1 MQTII
6 MTVGTSLLTNLDKDL
21 QPQRPW
27 VGQKTIGDPE
37 QALAWMKRTDLELIS
52 ADRASGT
59 ESLTNTYYRLDP
71 TPGDALVLLHSATP
85 HGLECARILKLFFER
100 ELGQQQVSLVPLPGI
115 DYELEG
121 SSLERMA
128 ELLKQL
134 AESAKGIVTFAAT
147 GGFKAQA
154 MIIAVVGS
162 QLGIPVCYI
171 HEQYKSLVYLPYL
184 QPEVQP
190 RIPRAGLP
198 DRASGTE
205 SFSGRPRSEVI
216 QLQVD
221 SSHHRPRSWVKVE
234 KLLRDIPWVDLVR
247 YDPHAYSAP
256 KNSVKAANRKT
267 EDGRHI
273 LWIHLHQS
281 QDTHLAV
288 RVETTGYTPEHLE
301 QAAAELRERLGRLV

>member
-6 MTVGTSLLTNLDKDL
+6 MTVGTSLLTNPDKNL
-21 QPQRPW
+21 QPPRPW
-27 VGQKTIGDPE
+27 LGQKTIGDPE
-37 QALAWMKRTDLELIS
+37 RALAWMRKTDLELIS
-52 ADRASGT
+52 A
-59 ESLTNTYYRLDP
+59 ETNTYYRLDP
-71 TPGDALVLLHSATP
+71 APQDALILLYSETP
-85 HGLECARILKLFFER
+85 EGQECAQILKLFFE
-100 ELGQQQVSLVPLPGI
+100 EALGQQGVSLVPLPGI
-115 DYELEG
+115 NYELEE

-134 AESAKGIVTFAAT
+134 AESAKGLVTFAAT

-154 MIIAVVGS
+154 MVMAVVGS

-184 QPEVQP
+184 QPQVQP
-190 RIPRAGLP
+190 RIPRASLP
-198 DRASGTE
+198 D
-205 SFSGRPRSEVI
+205 SGRDRAEVI
-216 QLQVD
+216 QLRSE

-234 KLLRDIPWVDLVR
+234 KLLRDLPWVDLVR
-247 YDPHAYSAP
+247 YDPNAYAAP
-256 KNSVKAANRKT
+256 KNGVKAANRKT

-273 LWIHLHQS
+273 LWIHLHES

-301 QAAAELRERLGRLV
+301 QAAAELRERLGRLI

>member
-1 MQTII
+1 MQTIL
-6 MTVGTSLLTNLDKDL
+6 MTVGTSLLTNPDKDL

-37 QALAWMKRTDLELIS
+37 RALAWMKKTELELIS
-52 ADRASGT
+52 A
-59 ESLTNTYYRLDP
+59 ETNTYYRLDP
-71 TPGDALVLLHSATP
+71 TPQDALILLYSETSE
-85 HGLECARILKLFFER
+85 GLECAQILKLFFE
-100 ELGQQQVSLVPLPGI
+100 EALGQQQVSLVPLPGVN
-115 DYELEG
+115 YELEG

-154 MIIAVVGS
+154 MIMAVVGS

-184 QPEVQP
+184 QPQVQP
-190 RIPRAGLP
+190 RIPRAALP
-198 DRASGTE
+198 D
-205 SFSGRPRSEVI
+205 SGRDRSQVI
-216 QLQVD
+216 QMRSD

-234 KLLRDIPWVDLVR
+234 KLLRELPWVDLVR
-247 YDPHAYSAP
+247 YDPNAYNAP
-256 KNSVKAANRKT
+256 KNGVKAANRKT

-273 LWIHLHQS
+273 LWIHLHES
-281 QDTHLAV
+281 QDTHIAV

-301 QAAAELRERLGRLV
+301 QAAAELRERLGRLL

>member
-6 MTVGTSLLTNLDKDL
+6 MTVGTSLLTNPDKNL
-21 QPQRPW
+21 EPQRPW
-27 VGQKTIGDPE
+27 LGQKTIGDPE

-52 ADRASGT
+52 A
-59 ESLTNTYYRLDP
+59 ETNTYYRLDP
-71 TPGDALVLLHSATP
+71 TSNDALILLHSETP
-85 HGLECARILKLFFER
+85 DGLECAQILKLFFEQ

-115 DYELEG
+115 NYELEG

-134 AESAKGIVTFAAT
+134 AESARGIVTFAAT

-154 MIIAVVGS
+154 MIMAVVGS
-162 QLGIPVCYI
+162 QLGVPVCYI

-184 QPEVQP
+184 QPQVQP
-190 RIPRAGLP
+190 RIPRADLP
-198 DRASGTE
+198 D
-205 SFSGRPRSEVI
+205 SGRDRSQII
-216 QLQVD
+216 QIRSD
-221 SSHHRPRSWVKVE
+221 ASHHRPRSWAKVE
-234 KLLRDIPWVDLVR
+234 RLLRDIPWVDLVR
-247 YDPHAYSAP
+247 YDPHAYAAP
-256 KNSVKAANRKT
+256 KNSVKASNRKT

-273 LWIHLHQS
+273 LWIHLHES

-301 QAAAELRERLGRLV
+301 LAATELRQRLGRLL

>member
-6 MTVGTSLLTNLDKDL
+6 MTVGTSLLTNPDKNL

-37 QALAWMKRTDLELIS
+37 RALAWMKKTDLELIS
-52 ADRASGT
+52 A
-59 ESLTNTYYRLDP
+59 ETNTYYRLDP

-154 MIIAVVGS
+154 MIMAVVGS
-162 QLGIPVCYI
+162 QLGIPVYYI
-171 HEQYKSLVYLPYL
+171 HEQYKSLVCLPYL

-198 DRASGTE
+198 D
-205 SFSGRPRSEVI
+205 SGRPRSEVI

-247 YDPHAYSAP
+247 YDPHAYAAP
-256 KNSVKAANRKT
+256 KNSVKASNRKT
-267 EDGRHI
+267 EDGHHI
-273 LWIHLHQS
+273 LWIHLHES

-301 QAAAELRERLGRLV
+301 LAATELRQRLGRLL

>member
-6 MTVGTSLLTNLDKDL
+6 MTVGTSLLTNPDKNL
-21 QPQRPW
+21 EPQRPW
-27 VGQKTIGDPE
+27 LGQKTIGDP
-37 QALAWMKRTDLELIS
+37 QRALAWMKEADLELIS
-52 ADRASGT
+52 ADRVSGT

-71 TPGDALVLLHSATP
+71 TSNDALILLHSETP
-85 HGLECARILKLFFER
+85 DGLECAQILKLFFEQ

-115 DYELEG
+115 NYELEG

-154 MIIAVVGS
+154 MIMAVVGS

-184 QPEVQP
+184 QPQVQP
-190 RIPRAGLP
+190 RIPRADLP
-198 DRASGTE
+198 D
-205 SFSGRPRSEVI
+205 SGRDRSQII
-216 QLQVD
+216 QIRSD
-221 SSHHRPRSWVKVE
+221 ASHHRPRSWAKVE
-234 KLLRDIPWVDLVR
+234 RLLRDIPWVDLVR
-247 YDPHAYSAP
+247 YDPHAYAAP
-256 KNSVKAANRKT
+256 KNSVKASNRKT

-273 LWIHLHQS
+273 LWIHLHES

-301 QAAAELRERLGRLV
+301 LAASELRQRLGRLL

>member
-52 ADRASGT
+52 A
-59 ESLTNTYYRLDP
+59 ETNTYLRLDP
-71 TPGDALVLLHSATP
+71 TSNDALILLHSETP
-85 HGLECARILKLFFER
+85 DGLECAQILKLFFEQ

-115 DYELEG
+115 NYELEG

-154 MIIAVVGS
+154 MIMAVVGS

-184 QPEVQP
+184 QPQVQP
-190 RIPRAGLP
+190 RIPRAALP
-198 DRASGTE
+198 D
-205 SFSGRPRSEVI
+205 SGRDRSQVI
-216 QLQVD
+216 QLRSD

-234 KLLRDIPWVDLVR
+234 KLLRDLPWVDLVR
-247 YDPHAYSAP
+247 YDSNAYAAP
-256 KNSVKAANRKT
+256 KNGVKAANRRT

-273 LWIHLHQS
+273 LWVHLHES

-288 RVETTGYTPEHLE
+288 RVETTGYTPDHLE
-301 QAAAELRERLGRLV
+301 QAAAELRERLGRLL

>member
-1 MQTII
+1 MQTIL
-6 MTVGTSLLTNLDKDL
+6 MTVGTSLLTNPDKDL

-37 QALAWMKRTDLELIS
+37 RALAWMKKTELELIS
-52 ADRASGT
+52 A
-59 ESLTNTYYRLDP
+59 ETNTYYRLDP
-71 TPGDALVLLHSATP
+71 TPQDALILLYSETSE
-85 HGLECARILKLFFER
+85 GLECAQILKLFFE
-100 ELGQQQVSLVPLPGI
+100 EALGQQQVSLVPLPGVN
-115 DYELEG
+115 YELEG

-154 MIIAVVGS
+154 MIMAVVGS

-184 QPEVQP
+184 QPQVQP
-190 RIPRAGLP
+190 RIPRAALP
-198 DRASGTE
+198 D
-205 SFSGRPRSEVI
+205 SGRDRSQVI
-216 QLQVD
+216 QMRSD

-234 KLLRDIPWVDLVR
+234 KLLRELPWVDLVR
-247 YDPHAYSAP
+247 YDPNAYNAP
-256 KNSVKAANRKT
+256 KNGVKAANRKT
-267 EDGRHI
+267 EDGCHI
-273 LWIHLHQS
+273 LWIHLHES
-281 QDTHLAV
+281 QDTHIAV

-301 QAAAELRERLGRLV
+301 QAAAELRERLGRLL

>member
-6 MTVGTSLLTNLDKDL
+6 MTLGTSLLTNPDKNL

-37 QALAWMKRTDLELIS
+37 RALAWMKKTDLELIS
-52 ADRASGT
+52 A
-59 ESLTNTYYRLDP
+59 ETNTYYRLDP
-71 TPGDALVLLHSATP
+71 TPQDALILLYSETSE
-85 HGLECARILKLFFER
+85 GLECAQILQLFFE
-100 ELGQQQVSLVPLPGI
+100 EALGQQQVSLVPLPGVN
-115 DYELEG
+115 YELEG

-128 ELLKQL
+128 ELLRQL

-154 MIIAVVGS
+154 MIMAVVGS

-184 QPEVQP
+184 QPQVQP
-190 RIPRAGLP
+190 RIPRAALP
-198 DRASGTE
+198 D
-205 SFSGRPRSEVI
+205 SGRDRSQVI
-216 QLQVD
+216 QLRSD

-234 KLLRDIPWVDLVR
+234 KLLRDLPWVDLVR
-247 YDPHAYSAP
+247 YDSNAYAAP
-256 KNSVKAANRKT
+256 KNGVKAANRRT

-273 LWIHLHQS
+273 LWVHLHES

-288 RVETTGYTPEHLE
+288 RVETTGYTPDHLE
-301 QAAAELRERLGRLV
+301 QAAAELRERLGRLL

>member
-6 MTVGTSLLTNLDKDL
+6 MTVGTSLLTNPDKNL

-37 QALAWMKRTDLELIS
+37 RALAWMKKTDLELIS
-52 ADRASGT
+52 A
-59 ESLTNTYYRLDP
+59 ETNTYYRLDP
-71 TPGDALVLLHSATP
+71 TPQDALILLYSETSE
-85 HGLECARILKLFFER
+85 GLECAQILQLFFE
-100 ELGQQQVSLVPLPGI
+100 EALGQQQVSLVPLPGVN
-115 DYELEG
+115 YELEG

-154 MIIAVVGS
+154 MIMAVVGS

-267 EDGRHI
+267 EDGPCGSISTR
-273 LWIHLHQS
+273 
-281 QDTHLAV
+281 A
-288 RVETTGYTPEHLE
+288 RTPTL
-301 QAAAELRERLGRLV
+301 LSG

>member
-6 MTVGTSLLTNLDKDL
+6 MTVGTSLLTNPDKNL
-21 QPQRPW
+21 EPQRPW
-27 VGQKTIGDPE
+27 LGQKTIGDP
-37 QALAWMKRTDLELIS
+37 QRALAWMKEADLELIS
-52 ADRASGT
+52 A
-59 ESLTNTYYRLDP
+59 ETNTYLRLDP
-71 TPGDALVLLHSATP
+71 TSNDALILLHSETP
-85 HGLECARILKLFFER
+85 DGLECAQILKLFFEQ

-115 DYELEG
+115 NYELEG

-134 AESAKGIVTFAAT
+134 AESAKGLVTFAAT

-154 MIIAVVGS
+154 MIMAVVGS

-190 RIPRAGLP
+190 QIPRADLP
-198 DRASGTE
+198 D
-205 SFSGRPRSEVI
+205 SGRDRSQII
-216 QLQVD
+216 QIQSD
-221 SSHHRPRSWVKVE
+221 TSHHRPRSWAKVE
-234 KLLRDIPWVDLVR
+234 RLLRDIPWVDRVR
-247 YDPHAYSAP
+247 YDPHAYAAP
-256 KNSVKAANRKT
+256 KNSVKASNRKT

-273 LWIHLHQS
+273 LWLHLHES

-301 QAAAELRERLGRLV
+301 LAASELRQRLGRLL

>member
-1 MQTII
+1 

-27 VGQKTIGDPE
+27 VGQKTIGDP
-37 QALAWMKRTDLELIS
+37 QRALAWMKEADLELIS
-52 ADRASGT
+52 A
-59 ESLTNTYYRLDP
+59 ETNTYLRLDP
-71 TPGDALVLLHSATP
+71 TSNDALILLHSETP
-85 HGLECARILKLFFER
+85 DGLECAQILKLFFEQ

-115 DYELEG
+115 NYELEG

-154 MIIAVVGS
+154 MIMAVVGS
-162 QLGIPVCYI
+162 QLGVPVCYI

-190 RIPRAGLP
+190 RIPRADLP
-198 DRASGTE
+198 D
-205 SFSGRPRSEVI
+205 SGRDRSQII
-216 QLQVD
+216 QIRSD
-221 SSHHRPRSWVKVE
+221 ASHHRPRSWAKVE
-234 KLLRDIPWVDLVR
+234 RLLRDIPWVDLVR
-247 YDPHAYSAP
+247 YDPHAYAAP
-256 KNSVKAANRKT
+256 KNSVKASNRKT

-273 LWIHLHQS
+273 LWIHLHES

-301 QAAAELRERLGRLV
+301 LAATELRQRLGRLL

>member
-27 VGQKTIGDPE
+27 VGQKTIGDP
-37 QALAWMKRTDLELIS
+37 QRALAWMKEADLELIS
-52 ADRASGT
+52 A
-59 ESLTNTYYRLDP
+59 ETNTYLRLDP
-71 TPGDALVLLHSATP
+71 TSNDALILLHSETP
-85 HGLECARILKLFFER
+85 DGLECAQILKLFFEQ

-115 DYELEG
+115 NYELEG

-154 MIIAVVGS
+154 MIMAVVGS

-190 RIPRAGLP
+190 RIPRADLP
-198 DRASGTE
+198 D
-205 SFSGRPRSEVI
+205 SGRDRSQII
-216 QLQVD
+216 QIRSD
-221 SSHHRPRSWVKVE
+221 ASHHRPRSWAKVE
-234 KLLRDIPWVDLVR
+234 RLLRDIPWVDLVR
-247 YDPHAYSAP
+247 YDPHAYAAP
-256 KNSVKAANRKT
+256 KNSVKASNRKT

-273 LWIHLHQS
+273 LWIHLHES

-301 QAAAELRERLGRLV
+301 LAATELRQRLGRLL

>member
-27 VGQKTIGDPE
+27 VGQKNIGDPE

-52 ADRASGT
+52 A
-59 ESLTNTYYRLDP
+59 ETNTYLRLDP
-71 TPGDALVLLHSATP
+71 TSNDALILLHSETP
-85 HGLECARILKLFFER
+85 DGLECAQILKLFFEQ

-115 DYELEG
+115 NYELEG

-154 MIIAVVGS
+154 MIMAVVGS

-198 DRASGTE
+198 D
-205 SFSGRPRSEVI
+205 SGRPRSEVI

-247 YDPHAYSAP
+247 YDPHAYAAP
-256 KNSVKAANRKT
+256 KNSVKASNRKT
-267 EDGRHI
+267 EDGHHI
-273 LWIHLHQS
+273 LWIHLHES

-301 QAAAELRERLGRLV
+301 LAATELRQRLGRLL

>member
-6 MTVGTSLLTNLDKDL
+6 MTVGTSLLTNPDKNL

-37 QALAWMKRTDLELIS
+37 RALAWMKKTDLELIS
-52 ADRASGT
+52 A
-59 ESLTNTYYRLDP
+59 ETNTYYRLDP
-71 TPGDALVLLHSATP
+71 TPQDALILLYSETSE
-85 HGLECARILKLFFER
+85 GLECAQILQLFFE
-100 ELGQQQVSLVPLPGI
+100 EALGQQQVSLVPLPGVN
-115 DYELEG
+115 YELEG

-128 ELLKQL
+128 ELLRQL

-154 MIIAVVGS
+154 MIMAVVGS

-184 QPEVQP
+184 QPQVQP
-190 RIPRAGLP
+190 RIPRAALP
-198 DRASGTE
+198 D
-205 SFSGRPRSEVI
+205 SGRDRSQVI
-216 QLQVD
+216 QLRSD

-234 KLLRDIPWVDLVR
+234 KLLRDLPWVDLVR
-247 YDPHAYSAP
+247 YDSNAYAAP
-256 KNSVKAANRKT
+256 KNGVKAANRRT

-273 LWIHLHQS
+273 LWVHLHES

-288 RVETTGYTPEHLE
+288 RVETTGYTPDHLE
-301 QAAAELRERLGRLV
+301 QAAAELRERLGRLL

>member
-52 ADRASGT
+52 A
-59 ESLTNTYYRLDP
+59 ETNTYYRLDP

-154 MIIAVVGS
+154 MIMAVVGS

-198 DRASGTE
+198 D
-205 SFSGRPRSEVI
+205 SGRPRSEVI

-234 KLLRDIPWVDLVR
+234 KLLRDIPSVDLVR

>member
-6 MTVGTSLLTNLDKDL
+6 MTVGTSLLTNPDKNL
-21 QPQRPW
+21 QPPRPW
-27 VGQKTIGDPE
+27 LGQKTIGDPE
-37 QALAWMKRTDLELIS
+37 RALAWMRKTDLELIS
-52 ADRASGT
+52 A
-59 ESLTNTYYRLDP
+59 ETNTYYRLGP
-71 TPGDALVLLHSATP
+71 TPQDALILLYSETP
-85 HGLECARILKLFFER
+85 EGQECAQILKLFFE
-100 ELGQQQVSLVPLPGI
+100 EALGQQGVSLLPLPSI
-115 DYELEG
+115 NYELEE

-134 AESAKGIVTFAAT
+134 AESAKGLVTFAAT

-154 MIIAVVGS
+154 MVMAVVGS

-184 QPEVQP
+184 QPQVQP
-190 RIPRAGLP
+190 RIPRASLP
-198 DRASGTE
+198 D
-205 SFSGRPRSEVI
+205 SGRNRAEVI
-216 QLQVD
+216 QLRSE

-234 KLLRDIPWVDLVR
+234 KLLRDLPWVDLVR
-247 YDPHAYSAP
+247 YDPNAYAAP
-256 KNSVKAANRKT
+256 KNGVKAANRKT

-273 LWIHLHQS
+273 LWIHLHES

-301 QAAAELRERLGRLV
+301 QAAAELRERLGRLI

>member
-6 MTVGTSLLTNLDKDL
+6 MTVGTSLLTNPDKDL

-27 VGQKTIGDPE
+27 VGQKNIGDP
-37 QALAWMKRTDLELIS
+37 QRALAWMKKVDLELIS
-52 ADRASGT
+52 A
-59 ESLTNTYYRLDP
+59 ETNTYLRLDP
-71 TPGDALVLLHSATP
+71 TSNDALILLHSETP
-85 HGLECARILKLFFER
+85 DGLECAQILKLFFEQ

-115 DYELEG
+115 NYELEG

-134 AESAKGIVTFAAT
+134 AESARGIVTFAAT

-154 MIIAVVGS
+154 MIMAVVGS
-162 QLGIPVCYI
+162 QLGVPVCYI

-184 QPEVQP
+184 QPQVQP
-190 RIPRAGLP
+190 RIPRADLP
-198 DRASGTE
+198 D
-205 SFSGRPRSEVI
+205 SGRDRSQII
-216 QLQVD
+216 QIRSD
-221 SSHHRPRSWVKVE
+221 ASHHRPRSWAKVE
-234 KLLRDIPWVDLVR
+234 RLLRDIPWVYLVR
-247 YDPHAYSAP
+247 YDPHAYAAP
-256 KNSVKAANRKT
+256 KNSVKASNRKT

-273 LWIHLHQS
+273 LWIHLHES

-301 QAAAELRERLGRLV
+301 LAATELRQRLGRLL

>member
-1 MQTII
+1 
-6 MTVGTSLLTNLDKDL
+6 LLTNPDKNL

-37 QALAWMKRTDLELIS
+37 RALAWMTKTDLELIS
-52 ADRASGT
+52 A
-59 ESLTNTYYRLDP
+59 ETNTYYRLDP
-71 TPGDALVLLHSATP
+71 TPQDALILLYSETSE
-85 HGLECARILKLFFER
+85 GLECAQILQLFFE
-100 ELGQQQVSLVPLPGI
+100 EALGQQQVSLVPLPGVN
-115 DYELEG
+115 YELEG

-128 ELLKQL
+128 ELLRQL

-154 MIIAVVGS
+154 MIMAVVGS

-184 QPEVQP
+184 QPQVQP
-190 RIPRAGLP
+190 RIPRAALP
-198 DRASGTE
+198 D
-205 SFSGRPRSEVI
+205 SGRDRSQVI
-216 QLQVD
+216 QLRSD

-234 KLLRDIPWVDLVR
+234 KLLRDLPWVDLVR
-247 YDPHAYSAP
+247 YDSNAYAAP
-256 KNSVKAANRKT
+256 KNGVKAANRRT

-273 LWIHLHQS
+273 LWVHLHES

-288 RVETTGYTPEHLE
+288 RVETTGYTPDHLE
-301 QAAAELRERLGRLV
+301 QAAAELRERLGRLL

>member
-6 MTVGTSLLTNLDKDL
+6 MTVGTSLLTNPDKNL
-21 QPQRPW
+21 EPQRPW
-27 VGQKTIGDPE
+27 LGQKTIGDPE

-52 ADRASGT
+52 A
-59 ESLTNTYYRLDP
+59 ETNTYLQLDP
-71 TPGDALVLLHSATP
+71 TSNDALILLHSETP
-85 HGLECARILKLFFER
+85 DGLECAQILKLFFEQ

-115 DYELEG
+115 NYELEG

-134 AESAKGIVTFAAT
+134 AESARGIVTFAAT

-154 MIIAVVGS
+154 MIMAVVGS
-162 QLGIPVCYI
+162 QLGVLVCYI

-184 QPEVQP
+184 QPQVQP
-190 RIPRAGLP
+190 RIPRADLP
-198 DRASGTE
+198 D
-205 SFSGRPRSEVI
+205 SGRDRSQII
-216 QLQVD
+216 QIRSD
-221 SSHHRPRSWVKVE
+221 ASHHRPRSWAKVE
-234 KLLRDIPWVDLVR
+234 RLLRDIPWVDLVR
-247 YDPHAYSAP
+247 YDPHAYAAP
-256 KNSVKAANRKT
+256 KNSVKASNRKT

-273 LWIHLHQS
+273 LWIHLHES

-301 QAAAELRERLGRLV
+301 LAATELRQRLGRLL

>member
-27 VGQKTIGDPE
+27 VGQKNIGDP
-37 QALAWMKRTDLELIS
+37 QRALAWMKEADLELIS
-52 ADRASGT
+52 A
-59 ESLTNTYYRLDP
+59 ETNTYLRLDP
-71 TPGDALVLLHSATP
+71 TSNDALILLHSETP
-85 HGLECARILKLFFER
+85 DGLECAQILKLFFEQ

-115 DYELEG
+115 NYELEG

-134 AESAKGIVTFAAT
+134 AESARGIVTFAAT

-154 MIIAVVGS
+154 MIMAVVGS
-162 QLGIPVCYI
+162 QLGVPVCYI

-184 QPEVQP
+184 QPQVQP
-190 RIPRAGLP
+190 RIPRADLP
-198 DRASGTE
+198 D
-205 SFSGRPRSEVI
+205 SGRDRSQII
-216 QLQVD
+216 QIRSD
-221 SSHHRPRSWVKVE
+221 ASHHRPRSWAKVE
-234 KLLRDIPWVDLVR
+234 RLLRDIPWVDLVR
-247 YDPHAYSAP
+247 YDPHAYAAP
-256 KNSVKAANRKT
+256 KNSVKASNRKT

-273 LWIHLHQS
+273 LWIHLHES

-301 QAAAELRERLGRLV
+301 LAATELRQRLGRLL

>member
-1 MQTII
+1 

-27 VGQKTIGDPE
+27 VGQKNIGDPE

-52 ADRASGT
+52 A
-59 ESLTNTYYRLDP
+59 ETNTYLRLDP
-71 TPGDALVLLHSATP
+71 TSNDALILLHSETP
-85 HGLECARILKLFFER
+85 DGLECAQILKLFFEQ

-115 DYELEG
+115 NYELEG

-134 AESAKGIVTFAAT
+134 AESARGIVTFAAT

-154 MIIAVVGS
+154 MIMAVVGS
-162 QLGIPVCYI
+162 QLGVPVCYI

-184 QPEVQP
+184 QPQVQP
-190 RIPRAGLP
+190 RIPRADLP
-198 DRASGTE
+198 D
-205 SFSGRPRSEVI
+205 SGRDRSQII
-216 QLQVD
+216 QIRSD
-221 SSHHRPRSWVKVE
+221 ASHHRPRSWAKVE
-234 KLLRDIPWVDLVR
+234 RLLRDIPWVDLVR
-247 YDPHAYSAP
+247 YDPHAYAAP
-256 KNSVKAANRKT
+256 KNSVKASNRKT

-273 LWIHLHQS
+273 LWIHLHES

-301 QAAAELRERLGRLV
+301 LAATELRQRLGRLL

>member
-6 MTVGTSLLTNLDKDL
+6 MTVGTSLLTNPDKNL
-21 QPQRPW
+21 QPPRPW
-27 VGQKTIGDPE
+27 LGQKTIGDPE
-37 QALAWMKRTDLELIS
+37 RALAWMRKTDLELIS
-52 ADRASGT
+52 A
-59 ESLTNTYYRLDP
+59 ETNTYYRLDP
-71 TPGDALVLLHSATP
+71 TPQDALILLYSETP
-85 HGLECARILKLFFER
+85 EGQECAQILKLFFE
-100 ELGQQQVSLVPLPGI
+100 EALGQQGVSLVPLPGI
-115 DYELEG
+115 NYELEE

-134 AESAKGIVTFAAT
+134 AESAKGLVTFAAT

-154 MIIAVVGS
+154 MVMAVVGS

-184 QPEVQP
+184 QPQVQP
-190 RIPRAGLP
+190 RIPRASLP
-198 DRASGTE
+198 D
-205 SFSGRPRSEVI
+205 SGRNRAEVI
-216 QLQVD
+216 QLRSE

-234 KLLRDIPWVDLVR
+234 KLLRDLPWVDLVR
-247 YDPHAYSAP
+247 YDPNAYAAP
-256 KNSVKAANRKT
+256 KNGVKAANRKT

-273 LWIHLHQS
+273 LWIHLHES

-301 QAAAELRERLGRLV
+301 QAAAELRERLGRLI

>member
-6 MTVGTSLLTNLDKDL
+6 MTVGTSLLTNPDKNL
-21 QPQRPW
+21 EPQRPW
-27 VGQKTIGDPE
+27 LGQKNIGDPE

-52 ADRASGT
+52 A
-59 ESLTNTYYRLDP
+59 ETNTYLRLDP
-71 TPGDALVLLHSATP
+71 TSNDALILLHSETP
-85 HGLECARILKLFFER
+85 DGLECAQILKLFFEQ

-115 DYELEG
+115 NYELEG

-134 AESAKGIVTFAAT
+134 AESARGIVTFAAT

-154 MIIAVVGS
+154 MIMAVVGS
-162 QLGIPVCYI
+162 QLGVPVCYI

-184 QPEVQP
+184 QPQVQP
-190 RIPRAGLP
+190 RIPRADLP
-198 DRASGTE
+198 D
-205 SFSGRPRSEVI
+205 SGRDRSQII
-216 QLQVD
+216 QIRSD
-221 SSHHRPRSWVKVE
+221 ASHHRPRSWAKVE
-234 KLLRDIPWVDLVR
+234 RLLRDIPWVDLVR
-247 YDPHAYSAP
+247 YDPHAYAAP
-256 KNSVKAANRKT
+256 KNSVKASNRKT

-273 LWIHLHQS
+273 LWIHLHES

-301 QAAAELRERLGRLV
+301 LAATELRQRLGRLL

>member
-6 MTVGTSLLTNLDKDL
+6 MTVGTSLLTNPDKNL
-21 QPQRPW
+21 QPPRPW
-27 VGQKTIGDPE
+27 LGQKTIGDPE
-37 QALAWMKRTDLELIS
+37 RALAWMRKTDLELIS
-52 ADRASGT
+52 A
-59 ESLTNTYYRLDP
+59 ETNTYYRLGP
-71 TPGDALVLLHSATP
+71 TPQDALILLYSETP
-85 HGLECARILKLFFER
+85 EGQECAQILKLFFE
-100 ELGQQQVSLVPLPGI
+100 EALGQQGVSLVPLPGI
-115 DYELEG
+115 NYELEE

-134 AESAKGIVTFAAT
+134 AESAKGLVTFAAT

-154 MIIAVVGS
+154 MVMAVVGS

-184 QPEVQP
+184 QPQVQP
-190 RIPRAGLP
+190 RIPRASLP
-198 DRASGTE
+198 D
-205 SFSGRPRSEVI
+205 SGRNRAEVI
-216 QLQVD
+216 QLRRE

-234 KLLRDIPWVDLVR
+234 KLLRDLPWVDLVR
-247 YDPHAYSAP
+247 YDPNAYAAP
-256 KNSVKAANRKT
+256 KNGVKAANRKT

-273 LWIHLHQS
+273 LWIHLHES

-301 QAAAELRERLGRLV
+301 QAAAELRERLGRLI

>member
-6 MTVGTSLLTNLDKDL
+6 MTVGTSLLTNPDKDL

-27 VGQKTIGDPE
+27 VGQKNIGDP
-37 QALAWMKRTDLELIS
+37 QRALAWMKKVDLELIS
-52 ADRASGT
+52 A
-59 ESLTNTYYRLDP
+59 ETNTYLRLDP
-71 TPGDALVLLHSATP
+71 TSNDALILLHSETP
-85 HGLECARILKLFFER
+85 DGLECAQILKLFFEQ

-115 DYELEG
+115 NYELEG

-134 AESAKGIVTFAAT
+134 AESAKGLVTFAAT

-154 MIIAVVGS
+154 MIMAVVGS

-184 QPEVQP
+184 QPQVQP
-190 RIPRAGLP
+190 RIPRADLP
-198 DRASGTE
+198 D
-205 SFSGRPRSEVI
+205 SGRDRSQII
-216 QLQVD
+216 QIRSD
-221 SSHHRPRSWVKVE
+221 ASHHRPRSWAKVE
-234 KLLRDIPWVDLVR
+234 RLLRDIPWVDLVR
-247 YDPHAYSAP
+247 YDPHAYAAP
-256 KNSVKAANRKT
+256 KNSVKASNRKT

-273 LWIHLHQS
+273 LWIHLHES

-301 QAAAELRERLGRLV
+301 LAATELRQRLGRLL

>member
-6 MTVGTSLLTNLDKDL
+6 MTVGTSLLTNPDKDL

-37 QALAWMKRTDLELIS
+37 RALAWMKKTDLELIS
-52 ADRASGT
+52 A
-59 ESLTNTYYRLDP
+59 ETNTYYRLDP
-71 TPGDALVLLHSATP
+71 TPQDALILLYSETP
-85 HGLECARILKLFFER
+85 QGLECAQILKLFFE
-100 ELGQQQVSLVPLPGI
+100 EALGQQQVSLVPLPGVN
-115 DYELEG
+115 YELEG

-134 AESAKGIVTFAAT
+134 AQSAKGIVTFAAT

-154 MIIAVVGS
+154 MIMAVVGS

-184 QPEVQP
+184 QPQVQP
-190 RIPRAGLP
+190 RIPRASLP
-198 DRASGTE
+198 D
-205 SFSGRPRSEVI
+205 SGRDRSQVI
-216 QLQVD
+216 QLRSD

-234 KLLRDIPWVDLVR
+234 KLLRDLPWVDLVR
-247 YDPHAYSAP
+247 YDPSAYAAP
-256 KNSVKAANRKT
+256 KNGVKAANRKT
-267 EDGRHI
+267 ADGRHI
-273 LWIHLHQS
+273 LWLHLHES

-301 QAAAELRERLGRLV
+301 QAAAELRERLGRLL

>member
-6 MTVGTSLLTNLDKDL
+6 MTVGTSLLTNPDKNL

-37 QALAWMKRTDLELIS
+37 RALAWMKKTDLELIS
-52 ADRASGT
+52 A
-59 ESLTNTYYRLDP
+59 ETNTYYRLDP
-71 TPGDALVLLHSATP
+71 TPQDALILLYSETSE
-85 HGLECARILKLFFER
+85 GLECAQILQLFFE
-100 ELGQQQVSLVPLPGI
+100 EALGQQQVSLVPLPGVN
-115 DYELEG
+115 YELEG

-128 ELLKQL
+128 ELLRQL

-154 MIIAVVGS
+154 MIMAVVGS

-184 QPEVQP
+184 QPQVQP
-190 RIPRAGLP
+190 RIPRADLP
-198 DRASGTE
+198 D
-205 SFSGRPRSEVI
+205 SGRDRSQII
-216 QLQVD
+216 QIRSD
-221 SSHHRPRSWVKVE
+221 ASHHRPRSWAKVE
-234 KLLRDIPWVDLVR
+234 RLLRDIPWVDLVR
-247 YDPHAYSAP
+247 YDPHAYAAP
-256 KNSVKAANRKT
+256 KNSVKASNRKT

-273 LWIHLHQS
+273 LWIHLHES

-301 QAAAELRERLGRLV
+301 LAATELRQRLGRLL

>member
-6 MTVGTSLLTNLDKDL
+6 MTVGTSLLTNPDKNL
-21 QPQRPW
+21 QPPRPW
-27 VGQKTIGDPE
+27 LGQKTIGDPE
-37 QALAWMKRTDLELIS
+37 RALAWMRKTDLELIS
-52 ADRASGT
+52 A
-59 ESLTNTYYRLDP
+59 ETNTYYRLDP
-71 TPGDALVLLHSATP
+71 TPQDALILLYSETP
-85 HGLECARILKLFFER
+85 EGQECAQILKLFFFE
-100 ELGQQQVSLVPLPGI
+100 EALGQQGVSLVPLPGI
-115 DYELEG
+115 NYELEE

-134 AESAKGIVTFAAT
+134 AESAKGLVTFAAT

-154 MIIAVVGS
+154 MVMAVVGS

-184 QPEVQP
+184 QPQVQP
-190 RIPRAGLP
+190 RIPRASLP
-198 DRASGTE
+198 D
-205 SFSGRPRSEVI
+205 SGRNRAEVI
-216 QLQVD
+216 QLRSE

-234 KLLRDIPWVDLVR
+234 KLLRDLPWVDLVR
-247 YDPHAYSAP
+247 YDPNAYAAP
-256 KNSVKAANRKT
+256 KNGVKAANRKT

-273 LWIHLHQS
+273 LWIHLHES

-301 QAAAELRERLGRLV
+301 QAAAELRERLGRLI

>member
-52 ADRASGT
+52 A
-59 ESLTNTYYRLDP
+59 ETNTYLRLDP
-71 TPGDALVLLHSATP
+71 TSNDALILLHSETP
-85 HGLECARILKLFFER
+85 DGLECAQILKLFFEQ

-115 DYELEG
+115 NYELEG

-154 MIIAVVGS
+154 MIMAVVGS
-162 QLGIPVCYI
+162 QLGVPVCYI

-184 QPEVQP
+184 QPQVQP
-190 RIPRAGLP
+190 RIPRADLP
-198 DRASGTE
+198 D
-205 SFSGRPRSEVI
+205 SGRDRSQII
-216 QLQVD
+216 QIRSD
-221 SSHHRPRSWVKVE
+221 ASHHRPRSWAKVE
-234 KLLRDIPWVDLVR
+234 RLLRDIPWVDLVR
-247 YDPHAYSAP
+247 YDPHAYAAP
-256 KNSVKAANRKT
+256 KNSVKASNRKT

-273 LWIHLHQS
+273 LWIHLHES

-301 QAAAELRERLGRLV
+301 LAATELRQRLGRLL

>member
-52 ADRASGT
+52 A
-59 ESLTNTYYRLDP
+59 ETNTYLRLDP
-71 TPGDALVLLHSATP
+71 TSNDALILLHSETP
-85 HGLECARILKLFFER
+85 DGLECAQILKLFFEQ

-115 DYELEG
+115 NYELEG

-134 AESAKGIVTFAAT
+134 AESARGIVTFAAT

-154 MIIAVVGS
+154 MIMAVVGS
-162 QLGIPVCYI
+162 QLGVPVCYI

-184 QPEVQP
+184 QPQVQP
-190 RIPRAGLP
+190 RIPRADLP
-198 DRASGTE
+198 D
-205 SFSGRPRSEVI
+205 SGRDRSQII
-216 QLQVD
+216 QIRSD
-221 SSHHRPRSWVKVE
+221 ASHHRPRSWAKVE
-234 KLLRDIPWVDLVR
+234 RLLRDIPWVDLVR
-247 YDPHAYSAP
+247 YDPHAYAAP
-256 KNSVKAANRKT
+256 KNSVKASNRKT

-273 LWIHLHQS
+273 LWIHLHES

-301 QAAAELRERLGRLV
+301 LAATELRQRLGRLL

>member
-1 MQTII
+1 
-6 MTVGTSLLTNLDKDL
+6 
-21 QPQRPW
+21 
-27 VGQKTIGDPE
+27 
-37 QALAWMKRTDLELIS
+37 
-52 ADRASGT
+52 
-59 ESLTNTYYRLDP
+59 
-71 TPGDALVLLHSATP
+71 
-85 HGLECARILKLFFER
+85 LKLFFER

-154 MIIAVVGS
+154 MIMAVVGS

-198 DRASGTE
+198 DRASGTESYRASGTESYRASGTE

>member
-71 TPGDALVLLHSATP
+71 TSNDALILLHSETP
-85 HGLECARILKLFFER
+85 DGLECAQILKLFFEQ

-115 DYELEG
+115 NYELEG

-134 AESAKGIVTFAAT
+134 PESAKGLVTFAAT

-154 MIIAVVGS
+154 MIMAVVGS
-162 QLGIPVCYI
+162 QLGVPVCYI

-184 QPEVQP
+184 QPQVQP
-190 RIPRAGLP
+190 RIPRADLP
-198 DRASGTE
+198 D
-205 SFSGRPRSEVI
+205 SGRDRSQII
-216 QLQVD
+216 QIRSD
-221 SSHHRPRSWVKVE
+221 ASHHRPRSWAKVE
-234 KLLRDIPWVDLVR
+234 RLLRDIPWVDLVR

-267 EDGRHI
+267 EDGPCGSISTR
-273 LWIHLHQS
+273 
-281 QDTHLAV
+281 A
-288 RVETTGYTPEHLE
+288 RTPTL
-301 QAAAELRERLGRLV
+301 LSG